1 MFTLPLPQ
9 VKVCFIAVL
18 LLAFAYCQAAAQ
30 TPSQT
35 IRGIVTDNISQTS
48 LIGVSIRVENNPAL
62 GTVTDELGNYR
73 LSNVPLGRQTL
84 IISYI
89 GYETQ
94 VIPNVMVTAGK
105 EVILNITLQES
116 ISQLDEITVTADTD
130 EDKTTTRN
138 DLAMVSSRSFN
149 VDDTKR
155 YAGSIG
161 DPARMAANFAG
172 VVGGNDARNDI
183 VVRGNS
189 PLGML
194 WQVEGLNMPNPNH
207 FGSLMSTGGP
217 ISMINN
223 NNLDKSDFITSAFPA
238 QYGNATAGVFDINMR
253 KGNNEKTEFMGQIG
267 FNGFEIG
274 AEGPF
279 SKKTK
284 ASYMVNYRY
293 STMGIFNLLGI
304 NFGTGS
310 SVPLYQDLN
319 FKFSFPTKNN
329 GSFSVFGLGGASK
342 IDLIGSEADLDDDH
356 NLYGNENADTY
367 PRYFSGITGIAY
379 EQPLTS
385 KTFIKIVAG
394 ISRGKESFT
403 SDSVARNEQHEVTGK
418 YRWREADFRVTKYSA
433 AMLTR
438 TKFSSKSSLTS
449 GVNIDMSDFTLY
461 QHDIAPNVGRD
472 TVRLNVN
479 DQTALYRF
487 HSTWKQRFSPNWLF
501 QLGAHAQYYNLNKQW
516 AAEPRT
522 SLQYIANGGR
532 HSFSLGYGL
541 HNQIQHITTSF
552 MQTHVNNET
561 YLTNKDLKFSTSHH
575 TVFTYDWNIA
585 ENLRLKAETY
595 YQALSN
601 IPVEQHPS
609 SYSVVNMGAGYAPG
623 TQDSLVNKGT
633 GRNYGVELTLERF
646 FNQGYY
652 FLVTGSLFNS
662 KYTGSDGIERN
673 TGYNTNYVLNVL
685 GGKEW
690 KLKTGDFLS
699 VNLKFTTIGGPYL
712 TPLDFEQSQAV
723 GYAVYREHEAF
734 SERQRAYLRADLR
747 VSFRKEYKR
756 STLEASLDFQN
767 LTNQKNIFSESYN
780 PRTNSVVTVYQ
791 QPFFP
796 VPYVRFTF

>member
-1 MFTLPLPQ
+1 MFTVSTPQ
-9 VKVCFIAVL
+9 LKSTRILVL
-18 LLAFAYCQAAAQ
+18 LLTLLCNTVFAQS
-30 TPSQT
+30 TQT
-35 IRGIVTDNISQTS
+35 IRGLVTDDISKTA
-48 LIGVSIRVENNPAL
+48 LPGVSIRLESDPAL
-62 GTVTDELGNYR
+62 GSATDDTGVYR
-73 LSNVPLGRQTL
+73 ISGVSVGRQTL
-84 IISYI
+84 IVSYI

-94 VIPNVMVTAGK
+94 VISNIIVTAGK
-105 EVILNITLQES
+105 EVVLNISLQES
-116 ISQLDEITVTADTD
+116 INQLDEVTITADSGD
-130 EDKTTTRN
+130 DKTSTKN
-138 DLAMVSSRSFN
+138 DLAMVSARSFN

-189 PLGML
+189 PMGML

-207 FGSLMSTGGP
+207 FGSLISTGGP

-223 NNLDKSDFITSAFPA
+223 NNLDKSDFITSVFPA

-253 KGNNEKTEFMGQIG
+253 KGNNEKTELMGQIG
-267 FNGFEIG
+267 FNGFEVG

-279 SKKTK
+279 SKKSK

-304 NFGTGS
+304 EFGTGS

-329 GSFSVFGLGGASK
+329 GTFSVFGLGGVSK
-342 IDLIGSEADLDDDH
+342 IDLVGSEADLNDK
-356 NLYGNENADTY
+356 NNVYGNENSDTY

-379 EQPLTS
+379 EQPLS
-385 KTFIKIVAG
+385 NKTFLRIAAG

-403 SDSVARNEQHEVTGK
+403 SDSVARNDQQEVTGK
-418 YRWREADFRVTKYSA
+418 YLWREANFSVTKYSL

-438 TKFSSKSSLTS
+438 TKFSSKSSITS
-449 GVNIDMSDFTLY
+449 GINIDRNDFNLY
-461 QHDIAPNVGRD
+461 QHDLAPNVGRD

-479 DQTALYRF
+479 DQTTLYRL
-487 HSTWKQRFSPNWLF
+487 HSTWKHRFSPNWLL
-501 QLGAHAQYYNLNKQW
+501 QAGAHAQYYDLNKQW
-516 AAEPRT
+516 AVEPRAG
-522 SLQYIANGGR
+522 LQYIANGGR
-532 HSFSLGYGL
+532 HSIGLGYGI
-541 HNQIQHITTSF
+541 HNQTQHITTSY
-552 MQTHVNNET
+552 MQTPVNGQT
-561 YLTNKDLKFSTSHH
+561 YLTNIDLGFSTSHH
-575 TVFTYDWNIA
+575 TVLTYDWNIT
-585 ENLRLKAETY
+585 ETLRLKAETY
-595 YQALSN
+595 YQALNN
-601 IPVEQHPS
+601 IPIEQHSS
-609 SYSVVNMGAGYAPG
+609 SYSAINTGVGYAPG
-623 TQDSLVNKGT
+623 TQDSLVNNGT
-633 GRNYGVELTLERF
+633 GRNYGLELTLERF
-646 FNQGYY
+646 FNQGFYY
-652 FLVTGSLFNS
+652 LVTGSVFNS
-662 KYTGSDGIERN
+662 KYTGSDAIERN

-685 GGKEW
+685 AGKEW

-712 TPLDFEQSQAV
+712 TPLNLEQSQAM
-723 GYAVYREHEAF
+723 GRAVYREDQAF
-734 SERQRAYLRADLR
+734 SERQQAYLRADLR
-747 VSFRKEYKR
+747 ISFRKEYKR

-780 PRTNSVVTVYQ
+780 PRTNSIVTIYQ